1 MKGIHGALALASTLL
16 LPTGLGIA
24 GEAPAYLPVRGDAV
38 VVYTHLFNPDD
49 FEEGRMLVED
59 GFIKAMTDM
68 GEKRRTYFLVGAPN
82 RKVVVVS
89 FFAEGVSVDE
99 WQAFAGRLDV
109 LEKLEPLRSEPLKIE
124 RFDLDLVHNVD

>member
-1 MKGIHGALALASTLL
+1 MKGILGVLALAVPLL
-16 LPTGLGIA
+16 LPAGPGIA
-24 GEAPAYLPVRGDAV
+24 EDAPSYLPVRGNEV

-49 FEEGRMLVED
+49 FEEGRKLVED

-68 GEKRRTYFLVGAPN
+68 GEKRRTYFLVDAPN
-82 RKVVVVS
+82 HKVVVVS

-109 LEKLEPLRSEPLKIE
+109 LEKLEPLRREPLKIE
-124 RFDLDLVHNVD
+124 RFSVDAVHNVD